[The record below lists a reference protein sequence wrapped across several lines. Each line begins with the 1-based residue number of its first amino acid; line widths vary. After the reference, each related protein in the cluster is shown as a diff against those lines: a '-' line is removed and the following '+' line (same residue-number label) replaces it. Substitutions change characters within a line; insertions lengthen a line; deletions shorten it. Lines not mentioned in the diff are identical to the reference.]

1 MILNLYLTQTKGFF
15 NISANCKKKN
25 KQMQKTEILFE
36 NNEILVIN
44 KIYGLSVQGGSG
56 VSHSLDQDLS
66 KELGYK
72 IYLVH
77 RLDKETSGLLLV
89 AKNPKA
95 AAKWTNLIA
104 SKDVKKEYL
113 AVSSSLPVINGKK
126 MKSGTLE
133 SSVLAHG
140 KTQNAKTFFNLERE
154 FFVELSDDKNAG
166 ETDSSCG
173 QPPVLAGNRELP
185 AKPPVLAENRE
196 LSAKPPVLAGNRQL
210 PAKPP
215 VLAENRQ
222 LPAKPP
228 VLAENRQ
235 STDIRKFSKETAS
248 QQRNQNFLQADV
260 PLAKSSKSEKSE
272 KDTKKIPLYLIRLTL
287 QTGRMHQIRI
297 QMANA
302 NAPLIADDK
311 YGDFKLNKILR
322 KIGIKKLQ
330 LASVKLTL
338 PVNKKSVVL
347 ECKLPPHMQNLLD
360 KNSN

>member
-1 MILNLYLTQTKGFF
+1 
-15 NISANCKKKN
+15 
-25 KQMQKTEILFE
+25 MQKTEILFE
-36 NNEILVIN
+36 NSEILVIN

-113 AVSSSLPVINGKK
+113 AVSSSLPLINGIK

-154 FFVELSDDKNAG
+154 FFVELSDDKNA
-166 ETDSSCG
+166 
-173 QPPVLAGNRELP
+173 
-185 AKPPVLAENRE
+185 
-196 LSAKPPVLAGNRQL
+196 
-210 PAKPP
+210 
-215 VLAENRQ
+215 
-222 LPAKPP
+222 
-228 VLAENRQ
+228 
-235 STDIRKFSKETAS
+235 S
-248 QQRNQNFLQADV
+248 QQQNQNFLQPDV
-260 PLAKSSKSEKSE
+260 PLAKSSKSEKSEKSE

-297 QMANA
+297 QMAKA

>member
-196 LSAKPPVLAGNRQL
+196 LSAKPPVLA
-210 PAKPP
+210 
-215 VLAENRQ
+215 
-222 LPAKPP
+222 
-228 VLAENRQ
+228 ENRQ

>member
-1 MILNLYLTQTKGFF
+1 
-15 NISANCKKKN
+15 
-25 KQMQKTEILFE
+25 MQKTEILFE
-36 NNEILVIN
+36 NSEILVIN
-44 KIYGLSVQGGSG
+44 KICGLSVQGGSG

-154 FFVELSDDKNAG
+154 FFVELSDDKNAS

-173 QPPVLAGNRELP
+173 QV
-185 AKPPVLAENRE
+185 PVLAENRE
-196 LSAKPPVLAGNRQL
+196 
-210 PAKPP
+210 
-215 VLAENRQ
+215 
-222 LPAKPP
+222 
-228 VLAENRQ
+228 
-235 STDIRKFSKETAS
+235 STDIRKFSKETDS
-248 QQRNQNFLQADV
+248 QQQNQNFLQPDV

>member
-173 QPPVLAGNRELP
+173 QA
-185 AKPPVLAENRE
+185 
-196 LSAKPPVLAGNRQL
+196 SVLAGNRQL

-215 VLAENRQ
+215 VLAENRE
-222 LPAKPP
+222 LSAKPP

>member
-173 QPPVLAGNRELP
+173 QPPVLA
-185 AKPPVLAENRE
+185 ENRE
-196 LSAKPPVLAGNRQL
+196 
-210 PAKPP
+210 
-215 VLAENRQ
+215 

-248 QQRNQNFLQADV
+248 KQRNQNFLQADV

-338 PVNKKSVVL
+338 PVNKKYVVL

>member
-173 QPPVLAGNRELP
+173 QASVLAENRQSTE
-185 AKPPVLAENRE
+185 KPPVLAENRE
-196 LSAKPPVLAGNRQL
+196 LSAKPPVLA
-210 PAKPP
+210 
-215 VLAENRQ
+215 ENR
-222 LPAKPP
+222 
-228 VLAENRQ
+228 E

>member
-1 MILNLYLTQTKGFF
+1 
-15 NISANCKKKN
+15 
-25 KQMQKTEILFE
+25 MQKTEILFE
-36 NNEILVIN
+36 NSEILVIN

-154 FFVELSDDKNAG
+154 FFVEFSDDKNAG
-166 ETDSSCG
+166 ETDTSCG
-173 QPPVLAGNRELP
+173 QAPVLAEKFQSTEKPPVLAGNRELP
-185 AKPPVLAENRE
+185 E
-196 LSAKPPVLAGNRQL
+196 
-210 PAKPP
+210 
-215 VLAENRQ
+215 
-222 LPAKPP
+222 KPP

-248 QQRNQNFLQADV
+248 QQRNQNFLQPDV
-260 PLAKSSKSEKSE
+260 PLTKSAKSEKSE

>member
-173 QPPVLAGNRELP
+173 QA
-185 AKPPVLAENRE
+185 
-196 LSAKPPVLAGNRQL
+196 PVLAGNRQL
-210 PAKPP
+210 PVKPP
-215 VLAENRQ
+215 VLAG
-222 LPAKPP
+222 
-228 VLAENRQ
+228 NRQ